1 MSEQMMPLS
10 DAAKV
15 MQTTPLNVLMHIKR
29 GLLKGVEEKGQ
40 WFVNPESLEALLART
55 GGSKA
60 DNVCS
65 SGCDKKTACGGGC
78 G

>member
-1 MSEQMMPLS
+1 MNDQMMPLS

-15 MQTTPLNVLMHIKR
+15 MQTTPLNVLMHIKG
-29 GLLKGVEEKGQ
+29 GLLKGIEEQGQ
-40 WFVNPESLEALLART
+40 WFVNPESLDALLART

>member
-1 MSEQMMPLS
+1 MSKQMMPLS
-10 DAAKV
+10 DAAKI

-40 WFVNPESLEALLART
+40 WLVEPESMEALLAKT
-55 GGSKA
+55 GGGKA
-60 DNVCS
+60 DEVCS
-65 SGCDKKTACGGGC
+65 SACDKKHACGGGC

>member
-1 MSEQMMPLS
+1 MSEQMIPLS

-29 GLLKGVEEKGQ
+29 GLLKGVEEKGR
-40 WFVNPESLEALLART
+40 WLVNPESMEALLAKT

-65 SGCDKKTACGGGC
+65 SGCDKKNACGGGC

>member
-65 SGCDKKTACGGGC
+65 SGCDKKNACGGGC